1 MLAKAISNAV
11 LGIDGYLVEVEVDL
25 AKGLPAFNIVG
36 LPDVAVREA
45 KERVRSAIKNSG
57 YPFPIK
63 RITVNLAPA
72 DIKKEGAAF
81 DLPIAISILAASG
94 LIDNRRLDDYALIGE
109 LSLDGQ
115 IRGVKGVLS
124 MALAAKESGK
134 KGFILPVEN
143 SQEASVVEGLEVI
156 AVKNLEE
163 TIAYLNGTLKIEAIK
178 ENYQLSNNQEYKID
192 FSDVKGQEAAKRA
205 LEVAAAGG
213 HNLIMIGP
221 PGSGK
226 TMLAK
231 RLPTILPSL
240 TKEEAIEVTRIF
252 SIIGRL
258 AKEKSL
264 ITNRPFRSPHHTTS
278 DVGLIGGGR
287 IPKPGEVSLAHHGV
301 LFLDELPE
309 FKKNVLEVLRQPLEE
324 GRVTISRAL
333 TSLDYP
339 AKFMLIAAMNPCPC
353 GYYGDIKQECAC
365 TPKQVNRYLGKIS
378 GPLLDRIDIHL
389 EVPRLEVEELT
400 NYQKSEGS
408 VDIKKRVEV
417 ARELQAARFKAE
429 EINCNV
435 EMTSSMVEKYC
446 IMNQAAVN
454 LLEQAIS
461 SLNLSAR
468 AYDRILKLART
479 IADLVGEEII
489 LAEHIAEAIQYR
501 SLDRKYIGGV

>member
-57 YPFPIK
+57 YLFPIK

-94 LIDNRRLDDYALIGE
+94 LIDKRRLDDYALIGE

-124 MALAAKESGK
+124 MALAAKEEAK

-163 TIAYLNGTLKIEAIK
+163 TIAYLNGTLKIDAIK
-178 ENYQLSNNQEYKID
+178 ENYQLSNNQEYRID

-365 TPKQVNRYLGKIS
+365 TPKQVNRYLSKIS

-435 EMTSSMVEKYC
+435 EMTSSMVEQYC

-454 LLEQAIS
+454 LLEQAITR
-461 SLNLSAR
+461 LNLSAR

-479 IADLVGEEII
+479 IADLAGEEII
-489 LAEHIAEAIQYR
+489 LSEHIAEAIQYR
-501 SLDRKYIGGV
+501 SLDRKYIGGM

>member
-36 LPDVAVREA
+36 LPDVAVKEA

-57 YPFPIK
+57 YSFPIK

-94 LIDNRRLDDYALIGE
+94 LIDNRVLSDYALIGE

-124 MALAAKESGK
+124 MALAAKGASK
-134 KGFILPVEN
+134 KGFILPEAN
-143 SQEASVVEGLEVI
+143 SQEASVVEGLDVI
-156 AVKNLEE
+156 PVKSLEE
-163 TIAYLNGTLKIEAIK
+163 TIDYLNGNLKIDAIK
-178 ENYQLSNNQEYKID
+178 ENYQLSTNQDYKLD
-192 FSDVKGQEAAKRA
+192 FADVKGQEAAKRA

-240 TKEEAIEVTRIF
+240 TKEEAIEVTKIF

-258 AKEKSL
+258 AKDKSL
-264 ITNRPFRSPHHTTS
+264 ITSRPFRSPHHTTS

-324 GRVTISRAL
+324 GMVSISRAL
-333 TSLDYP
+333 TTLDYP

-353 GYYGDIKQECAC
+353 GYYGDIKQECGC
-365 TPKQVNRYLGKIS
+365 TPRQINRYLGKIS

-389 EVPRLEVEELT
+389 EVPCLEVEELT
-400 NYQKSEGS
+400 NYQKGQSS
-408 VDIKKRVEV
+408 ATIKKRVEE
-417 ARELQAARFKAE
+417 ARKVQADRFKAE

-435 EMTSSMVEKYC
+435 EMNSPMVEKYC
-446 IMNQAAVN
+446 IMNKDAFN
-454 LLEQAIS
+454 LLEQAITR
-461 SLNLSAR
+461 LNLSAR
-468 AYDRILKLART
+468 AYDRVLKLART
-479 IADLVGEEII
+479 IADLAGKEII
-489 LAEHIAEAIQYR
+489 SFEHIAEAVQYR
-501 SLDRKYIGGV
+501 SLDRKYIDLV